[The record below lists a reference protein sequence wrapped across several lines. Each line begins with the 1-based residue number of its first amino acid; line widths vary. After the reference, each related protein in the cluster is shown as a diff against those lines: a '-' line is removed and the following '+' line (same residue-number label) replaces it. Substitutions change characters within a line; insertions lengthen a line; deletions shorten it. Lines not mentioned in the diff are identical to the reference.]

1 MIINLRSHKESSSSS
16 SLNFSK
22 WNSNNIIQWIKAEW
36 ASRWGT
42 GRLKAALT
50 RTNER
55 TNEVYLPMNRVNN
68 DRLPVKAEAHQ
79 SWPPKNKEKR
89 QSNNTKTT
97 EKRKKEKYIV
107 IHKITPEKNTKKT
120 NRH

>member
-1 MIINLRSHKESSSSS
+1 MRTNK
-16 SLNFSK
+16 
-22 WNSNNIIQWIKAEW
+22 
-36 ASRWGT
+36 
-42 GRLKAALT
+42 

-79 SWPPKNKEKR
+79 SWLPKKKQKNDRVTTQKR
-89 QSNNTKTT
+89 QK
-97 EKRKKEKYIV
+97 KRKRKKYIV
-107 IHKITPEKNTKKT
+107 IHKITPEKIQKT